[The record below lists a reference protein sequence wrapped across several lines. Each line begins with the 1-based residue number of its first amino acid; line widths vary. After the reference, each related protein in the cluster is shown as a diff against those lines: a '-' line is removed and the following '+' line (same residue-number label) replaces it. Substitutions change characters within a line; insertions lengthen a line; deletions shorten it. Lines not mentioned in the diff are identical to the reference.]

1 MKIEQLKKEKMA
13 IPIGDT
19 WPTPIEEGKKPM
31 KISMGQLFA
40 VALAFFF
47 LGSTL
52 AANSK
57 GP

>member
-1 MKIEQLKKEKMA
+1 LA

-19 WPTPIEEGKKPM
+19 WPTPIEEGKKPL
-31 KISMGQLFA
+31 KVSMGQLFA

-47 LGSTL
+47 LGCTL

-57 GP
+57 EP